1 MLTNDNFFKGVTGTA
16 EQWRFTPD
24 SVNLAMMPTFH
35 IAGAG
40 WGMVGLYFG
49 CRTVVLRDIDPGVL
63 LRVIPEKG
71 IHNAFMVPVVIQ
83 FMIMTPG
90 VEDSDF
96 STLGALVYGASPRS
110 EAHTSELQSILRH
123 SYAVFCL

>member
-49 CRTVVLRDIDPGVL
+49 CRTVVLRAIDPGVI
-63 LRVIPEKG
+63 LRVIPEKRLT
-71 IHNAFMVPVVIQ
+71 NAFMEPVVIQ
-83 FMIMTPG
+83 FLLLTTG
-90 VEDSDF
+90 VVAPDF
-96 STLGALVYGASPRS
+96 ATTRAIVYGPSQTTENGRASCKSRVWMD
-110 EAHTSELQSILRH
+110 E
-123 SYAVFCL
+123 